1 MNTSPSP
8 PGCRLL
14 ALIVARGGSKGLP
27 RKNVLVAGGRPLI
40 AWTIAAAQAARR
52 VDRVVLSSDDE
63 EIMDV
68 AQAWG
73 CEVPFKRPAE
83 LATDH
88 ATSMDVVRHALAALP
103 GYEHVALLQPTS
115 PLRTGA
121 DIDAAFDLM
130 LARRAPS
137 CVSVSEVEQSPYWM
151 YRVAD
156 NDRLVGLM
164 APPKGA
170 SRRQDLPMIHALN
183 GAIYLARVDWL
194 LAQGSF
200 VGEGT
205 VGYQMP
211 RDRSADIDTADDFQ
225 AFRRHVEG
233 AAISSV
239 TPCGGSQ
246 SMTN

>member
-1 MNTSPSP
+1 
-8 PGCRLL
+8 
-14 ALIVARGGSKGLP
+14 
-27 RKNVLVAGGRPLI
+27 
-40 AWTIAAAQAARR
+40 

-63 EIMDV
+63 EIMEV
-68 AQAWG
+68 ARTWG

-83 LATDH
+83 FATDQ
-88 ATSMDVVRHALAALP
+88 ASSMDVVRHALAALP

-130 LARRAPS
+130 QSRQAPS

-151 YRVAD
+151 YRVGD
-156 NDRLVGLM
+156 NDQLVGLIS
-164 APPKGA
+164 PPEGV
-170 SRRQDLPMIHALN
+170 SRRQDLPVVHALN

-211 RDRSADIDTADDFQ
+211 RDRSIDIDTADDFQ
-225 AFRRHVEG
+225 AFRRQVED
-233 AAISSV
+233 AAITGASPHGS
-239 TPCGGSQ
+239 SQ
-246 SMTN
+246 SLSN